1 MRHFTVVKVLF
12 EIIFGTRDMQAAFN
26 ATRDADGLYQ
36 GGLGSGVTN
45 MPDWNGFNGYRPLLP
60 TTVGIELGDGC
71 GASTYNILKEDG
83 STAYAAPV
91 PVFFGLKNPFGH
103 LWRQMDD
110 EFVRCNEDTST
121 THLVAPSIYG
131 NWTIGNE
138 AGMVA
143 YSTSPTRCEGYIK
156 QLSYDNLEN
165 FPTQTGASSSTYH
178 CDYFWNTSGG
188 TSGFRLCLRG
198 CAASDGVL
206 SGSAALSVNAAV
218 SSAPVSWGSPLC
230 EAEEEWTVVP
240 EYASAS

>member
-1 MRHFTVVKVLF
+1 
-12 EIIFGTRDMQAAFN
+12 
-26 ATRDADGLYQ
+26 
-36 GGLGSGVTN
+36 
-45 MPDWNGFNGYRPLLP
+45 
-60 TTVGIELGDGC
+60 
-71 GASTYNILKEDG
+71 
-83 STAYAAPV
+83 
-91 PVFFGLKNPFGH
+91 
-103 LWRQMDD
+103 MDD

-143 YSTSPTRCEGYIK
+143 YSTSPTKCEGYIK

-198 CAASDGVL
+198 CLADHGVP
-206 SGSAALSVNAAV
+206 SGSAALTVNSAV
-218 SSAPVSWGSPLC
+218 SSANVLWGSPLC